1 MIFDSTFMILN
12 IVYLNNACPTN
23 IDEPISPAYFP
34 EVENKTCDTLNL
46 NLLLLL
52 SLSITKKSYILPA
65 LTSEF
70 PND

>member
-34 EVENKTCDTLNL
+34 EVGNKTCDTLNL
-46 NLLLLL
+46 NLL
-52 SLSITKKSYILPA
+52 KSFIIVNY
-65 LTSEF
+65 
-70 PND
+70 